1 MQLSLRVGS
10 AIVLFAVALT
20 IGAALLAG
28 LWPAWRASRS
38 APALDLRQLHT
49 QRGANRLG
57 RWIVPTQVALG
68 IVLIYAALLLTGTL
82 RNYLSGTLRI
92 RHESSHLRRDQ
103 LPERRSPSSQEMV
116 RRSLQIVDQVAA
128 AHGVRAASLLNMPP
142 VRGWSASDDFF
153 SRDSHG
159 KSHHDPSVW
168 GEDVTPGYFAALG
181 TAILQ
186 GRAFA
191 QSDIAAD
198 KVCIVR
204 PLGGQFLFPW
214 RRSHRPVHH
223 RRGRH
228 TTETR
233 LEICTLEL
241 AHYRSR
247 RRRTYAESAYNP
259 RPRFSTALTEQE
271 KDRLRQPVPGCALGQ
286 RTVRRRRDSP
296 RSRQILPGATPPK
309 IYSFDEMVSH
319 DLSRQRMLSGVSGGF
334 ALLALAL
341 VATGLYGILS
351 RSVTERRREIGI
363 RMALGARRQQI
374 VSTLARGTALRI
386 LIGVVAGAALAAAA
400 GRFLQS
406 LLYGVSA
413 GSPLIAL
420 ATLAVLLAVLTVA
433 FIFPAGRAASV
444 DPMEAIRDE

>member
-1 MQLSLRVGS
+1 
-10 AIVLFAVALT
+10 VALT

-49 QRGANRLG
+49 QRGASRLG

-68 IVLIYAALLLTGTL
+68 IVLVYAALLLTGTL
-82 RNYLSGTLRI
+82 RNYLRAHSGFVTAQVTFAEI
-92 RHESSHLRRDQ
+92 SYPSND
-103 LPERRSPSSQEMV
+103 PSSQEMV
-116 RRSLQIVDQVAA
+116 RKSLQIVDQVAA

-142 VRGWSASDDFF
+142 VTGWSASDDFF

-159 KSHHDPSVW
+159 NSHHDPSVW
-168 GEDVTPGYFAALG
+168 GEDVTPGYFAALS

-198 KVCIVR
+198 KVCIVSR
-204 PLGGQFLFPW
+204 SAANFFFPGEDPIGRFITDGDGTPPKPDSKFVPSNW
-214 RRSHRPVHH
+214 RIIGVADDAHMQSLLTPAPPV
-223 RRGRH
+223 
-228 TTETR
+228 
-233 LEICTLEL
+233 L
-241 AHYRSR
+241 YR
-247 RRRTYAESAYNP
+247 
-259 RPRFSTALTEQE
+259 LTEQE
-271 KDRLRQPVPGCALGQ
+271 KDAFVSQFLAVRSASGQ
-286 RTVRRRRDSP
+286 LAADAIRRAV
-296 RSRQILPGATPPK
+296 RQILPGATPPK
-309 IYSFDEMVSH
+309 IYSFDEMVSR
-319 DLSRQRMLSGVSGGF
+319 DLSRQRLLSSVSGGF

-341 VATGLYGILS
+341 VVTGLYGILS
-351 RSVTERRREIGI
+351 RSVTERRCEIGI

-413 GSPLIAL
+413 GSPLMAL
-420 ATLAVLLAVLTVA
+420 ATLSVLLAVLALA
-433 FIFPAGRAASV
+433 FVFPAGRAASV